1 MLRRRLHT
9 KRDWPL
15 SRAVMLA
22 PSDLLRMRFKGRPL
36 EVPHRLRAIVRARES
51 SIILLAAAVGLVAGL
66 VVAAMSEA
74 VGLMHLVFFGL
85 DPGERLSTQTK
96 NKPHN
101 TNLTPCLGGLV
112 FGLVSAY

>member
-51 SIILLAAAVGLVAGL
+51 SIILLAAAIGLVAGL

-85 DPGERLSTQTK
+85 DPGERLSARAW
-96 NKPHN
+96 
-101 TNLTPCLGGLV
+101 GGPR
-112 FGLVSAY
+112 GAGRAPGRGGRGGGRGAAD